1 VSDRNGLPRLGRA
14 RRLVLPKADCG
25 GRPVMADSSH
35 DAQQRDAAEAL
46 AHRVVG
52 ERQRLELSTIP

>member
-1 VSDRNGLPRLGRA
+1 MTRSS
-14 RRLVLPKADCG
+14 
-25 GRPVMADSSH
+25 VMP
-35 DAQQRDAAEAL
+35 EAL

>member
-1 VSDRNGLPRLGRA
+1 
-14 RRLVLPKADCG
+14 
-25 GRPVMADSSH
+25 MADSSH
-35 DAQQRDAAEAL
+35 DAQQRHAAEAL